1 MPNDWIEFRTFS
13 YNGSRSLEIRS
24 RWCVYYD
31 AVFWPRSL
39 GIPGYVWF
47 AGVIWEARESFY
59 ILQLYYKE
67 VFLCLNMSTSEYDI
81 LKSPPKGLTFDV
93 FGTVVDWR
101 KTVTATLIQ
110 SAAVKT
116 SSSSRSANLSPEVR
130 AQLARLTDT
139 DWARFAQEWRNSYKK
154 FTSEFVPGETEWRD
168 VDTHHRLSLIDLLQ
182 KWNLEGLYSEDEV
195 EELSK
200 IWHFLEP
207 WSDSS
212 KGLHLLNKKFVTSTL
227 SNGNRSLVKDLNE
240 HGKLGFK
247 KLLTSTDWE
256 TYKPNPKV
264 YKGAAE
270 ALGFE
275 LGEVA
280 MVAAHLND
288 LKAAKGCGFK
298 TIYVERKQ
306 EEDWSPDSEEY
317 KDAKTWVNLWVAED
331 DDGFKEIARRFGIK

>member
-1 MPNDWIEFRTFS
+1 
-13 YNGSRSLEIRS
+13 
-24 RWCVYYD
+24 
-31 AVFWPRSL
+31 
-39 GIPGYVWF
+39 
-47 AGVIWEARESFY
+47 
-59 ILQLYYKE
+59 
-67 VFLCLNMSTSEYDI
+67 MSTSEYDI

-116 SSSSRSANLSPEVR
+116 ASSSRSANLSPEVR